1 VIIVSDAVI
10 ASLTE
15 ADVAGFQAAL
25 RGQLIQPG
33 DETYDVVRMVYN
45 GMIDRHPRLIARCV
59 DVADVI
65 TAVNF
70 AREHRLTLSVRGG
83 SHNVTGFA
91 VCDDGLV
98 LDLSGMKGVRVD
110 PERRTARAEGGC
122 TWGDFDHAT
131 HAFGLATPGGVLS
144 TTGVAGLTLGGGFG
158 YLSRKY
164 GLSCD
169 NLISVDVVTAEGQFL
184 VASADENEDLF
195 WAVRGGGGNFGVV
208 TSFEFELH
216 PVGMV
221 YGGPVFY
228 PIEQSGEVMRFYRDF
243 ISQAS
248 EDLGAFFGFHV
259 APPAPFVPEHLHGAQ
274 VCAIVSCYTGPMD
287 QAEEVLKPIRDFG
300 TPVLDLMGPLPY
312 PALNSL
318 FDALLHPGLHH
329 YWKADFVEELTD
341 EAIAVHL
348 QHGPHVPNFLS
359 LMHLYPLDGAVQ
371 RVGSHETAYS
381 YRNAR
386 FVHIIAGVDSDTT
399 AMPEH
404 TEWVRDYWSALHP
417 HSAGGA
423 YVNFLMDEGEDR
435 IRATYRDSYER
446 LVELKRKYDPN
457 NLFHMNQN
465 ISPAQTVG

>member
-1 VIIVSDAVI
+1 MADAAIVSLV
-10 ASLTE
+10 E
-15 ADVAGFQAAL
+15 ADIAGLQAAL
-25 RGQLIQPG
+25 RGELIQPS
-33 DETYDVVRMVYN
+33 DAAYETARMVYN

-65 TAVNF
+65 TTINF
-70 AREHRLTLSVRGG
+70 AREHRLPLSVRGG

-98 LDLSGMKGVRVD
+98 LDLSSMKGIRVD

-169 NLISVDVVTAEGQFL
+169 NLISADVVTAEGQFL

-208 TSFEFELH
+208 TSFEFKLH

-274 VCAIVSCYTGPMD
+274 VCAIVSCYTGPID
-287 QAEEVLKPIRDFG
+287 QAEEALKPIRELG

-371 RVGSHETAYS
+371 RVGRYETAYS
-381 YRNAR
+381 YRDAQ
-386 FVHIIAGVDSDTT
+386 FVHIIAGVDSEPT

-404 TEWVRDYWSALHP
+404 MKWVREYWSALHP
-417 HSAGGA
+417 HSAGGG

-435 IRATYRDSYER
+435 VKATYRDNYER

-457 NLFHMNQN
+457 NLFQMNQN
-465 ISPAQTVG
+465 ISPVQAVG